1 MLSVNQNRGDQIQS
15 TDLQFSTNI
24 TCAEGYYL
32 SESGV
37 CRPLCSLW
45 VEPQHI
51 DSSYVAV
58 IAAVVIGVLSLAVA
72 LVVVVVQ
79 RKSMYVHTK

>member
-1 MLSVNQNRGDQIQS
+1 MNQNGGES

-32 SESGV
+32 SKNGV

-45 VEPQHI
+45 VEPLHI
-51 DSSYVAV
+51 DSNYIAV
-58 IAAVVIGVLSLAVA
+58 IAAVIIGVLSLAVA
-72 LVVVVVQ
+72 VVVVVVQ
-79 RKSMYVHTK
+79 RKSMYVHINLINSS